1 MSQRKGVVS
10 VVRGTLVGATIDTAR
25 SLVVDHGECSSR
37 RAACTARALAALV
50 GGVLALAASPAA
62 ACFFHSNPIGLT
74 VGHGLALPVAVAT
87 RAAEE
92 ADMLPP
98 VPSGRRRAL
107 TRLSVINGYLPKLA
121 ARSSVLGD
129 VEAFSVLQS
138 QSHTWS
144 RYAPGPGG
152 VVVEDHR
159 RRPEPGD
166 AVVVVADT
174 ALAALLGGRLDVY
187 AALDRGL
194 VAVSGPPATAE
205 RFAALIDAAHTSAVG
220 RAIADDPVFGRRSF

>member
-1 MSQRKGVVS
+1 M
-10 VVRGTLVGATIDTAR
+10 
-25 SLVVDHGECSSR
+25 VDQGECSSR

-107 TRLSVINGYLPKLA
+107 TRLSVITGYLPKLA

-138 QSHTWS
+138 QSHTWT

-152 VVVEDHR
+152 VAVEGHR
-159 RRPEPGD
+159 LRPEPDDG
-166 AVVVVADT
+166 VVVVADT

-194 VAVSGPPATAE
+194 VAVNGPPAVAE
-205 RFAALIDAAHTSAVG
+205 RFAALIDEVRASAVG
-220 RAIADDPVFGRRSF
+220 RAIADDPVFGGRSF

>member
-1 MSQRKGVVS
+1 MAGNTDGPPRRPRYGARVLVSVAAGVV
-10 VVRGTLVGATIDTAR
+10 
-25 SLVVDHGECSSR
+25 
-37 RAACTARALAALV
+37 ALS
-50 GGVLALAASPAA
+50 ASPAA

-98 VPSGRRRAL
+98 VPSGRQRAL
-107 TRLSVINGYLPKLA
+107 TRLSVINSHLPELA
-121 ARSSVLGD
+121 ERSSVLGD
-129 VEAFSVLQS
+129 VDAFSVLQS
-138 QSHTWS
+138 QSHTWT
-144 RYAPGPGG
+144 RYAPGPSG
-152 VVVEDHR
+152 VAVQGHR
-159 RRPEPGD
+159 LRPEPGD

-194 VAVSGPPATAE
+194 VAVSGPPDVAE
-205 RFAALIDAAHTSAVG
+205 RFAALIDEARASAVG
-220 RAIADDPVFGRRSF
+220 RAIADDPVFGKRGL

>member
-1 MSQRKGVVS
+1 M
-10 VVRGTLVGATIDTAR
+10 ADNIDGPR
-25 SLVVDHGECSSR
+25 R
-37 RAACTARALAALV
+37 RAGCRTWTLAALAA
-50 GGVLALAASPAA
+50 GALALGASPAA

-98 VPSGRRRAL
+98 VPSERQRAL
-107 TRLSVINGYLPKLA
+107 TRLSVITGYLPKLA
-121 ARSSVLGD
+121 RRSSVLGD
-129 VEAFSVLQS
+129 VDAFSVLQS

-194 VAVSGPPATAE
+194 VAVSGPPEVAE
-205 RFAALIDAAHTSAVG
+205 RFAALIDEARASAVG
-220 RAIADDPVFGRRSF
+220 RAIAADPVFGSRSF

>member
-1 MSQRKGVVS
+1 MAENTDGPRRQTR
-10 VVRGTLVGATIDTAR
+10 
-25 SLVVDHGECSSR
+25 R
-37 RAACTARALAALV
+37 RAWALAALAA
-50 GGVLALAASPAA
+50 GVIALVASPAA
-62 ACFFHSNPIGLT
+62 ACFFHSHPIGLT

-98 VPSGRRRAL
+98 VPSRRQRAL
-107 TRLSVINGYLPKLA
+107 TRLSVINAYLPKLA

-129 VEAFSVLQS
+129 FDAFSVLQS
-138 QSHTWS
+138 QSHTWT
-144 RYAPGPGG
+144 RYAPSSGG
-152 VVVEDHR
+152 VLVEGHR
-159 RRPEPGD
+159 RRPELGD

-194 VAVSGPPATAE
+194 VAVSGPPEVAE
-205 RFAALIDAAHTSAVG
+205 RFAALIDAARASAVG
-220 RAIADDPVFGRRSF
+220 RAIADDPVFGSRSF

>member
-1 MSQRKGVVS
+1 MAGNTDGPPRQAAR
-10 VVRGTLVGATIDTAR
+10 RTWTLT
-25 SLVVDHGECSSR
+25 
-37 RAACTARALAALV
+37 ALAA
-50 GGVLALAASPAA
+50 GALALVASPAA
-62 ACFFHSNPIGLT
+62 ACFFHSNAIGLT

-98 VPSGRRRAL
+98 VPSGRQRAL
-107 TRLSVINGYLPKLA
+107 TRLSVITGYLPKLA
-121 ARSSVLGD
+121 AQSSVLGD
-129 VEAFSVLQS
+129 VEPFSVLQS

-152 VVVEDHR
+152 VTVEDHR

-194 VAVSGPPATAE
+194 VAVSGPPEVAE
-205 RFAALIDAAHTSAVG
+205 RFAALIDEARASAVG
-220 RAIADDPVFGRRSF
+220 RAIEGDPVFGSRSF

>member
-1 MSQRKGVVS
+1 MG
-10 VVRGTLVGATIDTAR
+10 GNTDGPP
-25 SLVVDHGECSSR
+25 R
-37 RAACTARALAALV
+37 RAARRARTLAAFTAGALALV
-50 GGVLALAASPAA
+50 ASPAA

-98 VPSGRRRAL
+98 VPSGRQRAL
-107 TRLSVINGYLPKLA
+107 TRLSVITGYLPKLA

-129 VEAFSVLQS
+129 FDAFSVLQS

-152 VVVEDHR
+152 VLVEDHR
-159 RRPEPGD
+159 RRPELGD

-194 VAVSGPPATAE
+194 VAVSGPPEVAE
-205 RFAALIDAAHTSAVG
+205 RFAALIDAARATAVG
-220 RAIADDPVFGRRSF
+220 RAIADDPVFGGRSF

>member
-1 MSQRKGVVS
+1 MAENTERPP
-10 VVRGTLVGATIDTAR
+10 
-25 SLVVDHGECSSR
+25 R
-37 RAACTARALAALV
+37 RPRYRARALAAVAAGVVALV
-50 GGVLALAASPAA
+50 AFPAA

-98 VPSGRRRAL
+98 VPSGRERAL
-107 TRLSVINGYLPKLA
+107 TRLSVITGYLPKLA

-129 VEAFSVLQS
+129 FDAFSVLQS

-152 VVVEDHR
+152 VLVEDHR
-159 RRPEPGD
+159 RRPELGD

-194 VAVSGPPATAE
+194 VAVSGPPEVAE
-205 RFAALIDAAHTSAVG
+205 RFAALIDAARATAVG
-220 RAIADDPVFGRRSF
+220 RAIADDPVFGRRRF